1 MPPLVRYA
9 PFALAILVAV
19 FFSHRFLW
27 RRLIERTQLPD
38 PWRQVGTGLLIGL
51 ACAWPL
57 GVALP
62 HFIDAPW
69 SRVLAAVGLTWMGLT
84 LLLFLGLVGADLL
97 RLLAR
102 KGHQALKI
110 ADFDPERRLFFSR
123 ALTGGVSAGMVA
135 MGAGA
140 VRKATGPA
148 ELREVTVPLRRL
160 PRSMHGFAIVQ
171 ISDLHVGPTI
181 RREHVVDLVDRILA
195 LGPDMIVI
203 TGDLVDGP
211 VPALRDQTEPLGR
224 LRAPHGVFFVTG
236 NHEYYAGVEPW
247 LVELERLG
255 IRTLRNERVAIGG
268 EEGFDL
274 AGIDDAT
281 AHHFGHGHGADLPKA
296 LAGRDPKRELVLLA
310 HQPKAIFEAAA
321 HGVGLQLSG
330 HTHGGQ
336 IWPIGYLV
344 KLVQPYVAGLALH
357 ESTWI
362 YVSRGTGY
370 WGPPMRLDAP
380 PEVTRVRLAVA

>member
-1 MPPLVRYA
+1 
-9 PFALAILVAV
+9 
-19 FFSHRFLW
+19 
-27 RRLIERTQLPD
+27 
-38 PWRQVGTGLLIGL
+38 
-51 ACAWPL
+51 
-57 GVALP
+57 
-62 HFIDAPW
+62 
-69 SRVLAAVGLTWMGLT
+69 
-84 LLLFLGLVGADLL
+84 
-97 RLLAR
+97 
-102 KGHQALKI
+102 
-110 ADFDPERRLFFSR
+110 
-123 ALTGGVSAGMVA
+123 MVA

-195 LGPDMIVI
+195 LKPDMIVI

-274 AGIDDAT
+274 AAIDDAT

-380 PEVTRVRLAVA
+380 PEVTRVRLTVA

>member
-1 MPPLVRYA
+1 MPLAVRYA
-9 PFALAILVAV
+9 PFVLVIVATV
-19 FFSHRFLW
+19 LLSHRFLW
-27 RRLIERTQLPD
+27 RRLVQRTQLPA
-38 PWRQVGTGLLIGL
+38 PWRQLGTGLLIAL

-62 HFIDAPW
+62 HFLDATW
-69 SRVLAAVGLTWMGLT
+69 SRMLAAVGLTWMGLT
-84 LLLFLGLVGADLL
+84 LLLFVGLAGADIL

-102 KGHQALKI
+102 KGRQALKI
-110 ADFDPERRLFFSR
+110 AEFDPQRRLFFSR

-148 ELREVTVPLRRL
+148 DLCDVTVPLRRL
-160 PRSMHGFAIVQ
+160 PRSMHDFAIIQ

-181 RREHVVDLVDRILA
+181 RREHVSDLVDRILTFK
-195 LGPDMIVI
+195 PDMVVI

-211 VPALRDQTEPLGR
+211 VPALRQQVEPLGR
-224 LRAPHGVFFVTG
+224 LRAPHGVYFVTG

-255 IRTLRNERVAIGG
+255 VRTLRNERVRIGG
-268 EEGFDL
+268 EDGFDL

-281 AHHFGHGHGADLPKA
+281 AHHFGHGHGSDLPKA
-296 LAGRDPKRELVLLA
+296 LAGRDPTRELVLLA

-336 IWPIGYLV
+336 IWPIGYFV
-344 KLVQPYVAGLALH
+344 RLVQPYVAGLALH

-380 PEVTRVRLAVA
+380 PELTRLRLTVA